1 MIDFTLFISTA
12 ARPLLAYL
20 DPGTGSYAIQIILAG
35 LFGGLFAV
43 RQSWSS
49 VKGWY
54 ASTVGGRAGREDTE
68 ASRPGYD
75 G

>member
-1 MIDFTLFISTA
+1 MLDLTTFITTTA
-12 ARPLLAYL
+12 HPMFAYL
-20 DPGTGSYAIQIILAG
+20 DPGTGSYAMQIILAT

-43 RQSWSS
+43 RQSWTS

-54 ASTVGGRAGREDTE
+54 ASTVIGRPGRGDGE
-68 ASRPGYD
+68 ASRPGYH